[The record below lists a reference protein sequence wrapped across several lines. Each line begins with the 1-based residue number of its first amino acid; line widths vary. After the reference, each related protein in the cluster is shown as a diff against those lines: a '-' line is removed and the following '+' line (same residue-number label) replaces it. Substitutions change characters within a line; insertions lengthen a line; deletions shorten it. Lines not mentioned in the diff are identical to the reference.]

1 MKGKNK
7 EEEKRGENMKEQ
19 KNRTIQEVIAKRK
32 EHSRRVDTKLIMKAY
47 NYAKNH
53 HGDQLRKSGEPYII
67 HPLNVAYILAEIGL
81 DDSTISAALL
91 HDVVEDTE
99 VSQNQITKE
108 FGQEISEMVAGVT
121 KLGNIFFASVEERQ
135 VEDYRKMFLAM
146 GKDIR
151 VILIKLADR
160 LHNMRTLKYL
170 KRDRQIAIS
179 KETMDLYAPLANRL
193 GLYSL
198 KWELEDLAFKYLY
211 PDEYHEVVEGIN
223 KKREER
229 LQFIEKIMADIRVA
243 LKKQRIDA
251 EVTGR
256 AKHLYSIYK
265 KMKRDNKTLD
275 QIYDLFALRILV
287 NSVKDCYAAL
297 GVVHELY
304 NPMPGRFKDYI
315 AVPKPN
321 MYQSIHTTLL
331 GENGTPFEVQIRTY
345 EMHRVAEFGIAAH
358 WAYKE
363 ASYFGKKQAVKV
375 EEDKLAWLRETLEWQ
390 KDMQDPQ
397 EFLETLKT
405 ELFEDEVY
413 VFTPKGKII
422 VLPRGATP
430 IDFAYSIHQEI
441 GNKMTGCKINSKMM
455 PIVTKLKNGDIV
467 DIITSDN
474 SKGPSRD
481 WLKFVKSS
489 SAKNKIKSWF
499 KKAQKSENIER
510 GKELIEKEL
519 KRIGVSYEDLFK
531 NQYIDPMLEK
541 YRYKNLDDMYLAVG
555 FGANSAGKVIA
566 RMLQEYRKEH
576 EEEGV
581 EEKIQELVKARQ
593 RRPKVSGSGIVVKGI
608 DNCLVKLS
616 KCCNPLPGDEI
627 VGYITKGRGVSV
639 HRKDCPNIKNLIS
652 EENRMIDVEWYKENK
667 ETYQADI
674 EVRANDRS
682 GLLLDILKQIG
693 TTKALI
699 LGVKTK
705 TTKERIA
712 IIGVTLEVENLEELN
727 RAINAIRKVDSV
739 YEVRR
744 S

>member
-1 MKGKNK
+1 MQENK
-7 EEEKRGENMKEQ
+7 EIK
-19 KNRTIQEVIAKRK
+19 IQDVIAKRK

-47 NYAKNH
+47 NLANEKH
-53 HGDQLRKSGEPYII
+53 KEQKRGSGEPYII
-67 HPLNVAYILAEIGL
+67 HPLNVAYILADIGL
-81 DDSTISAALL
+81 DDSTICAALL
-91 HDVVEDTE
+91 HDVVEDTD
-99 VSQNQITKE
+99 VTDADLRKE
-108 FGQEISEMVAGVT
+108 FSDEIADMVAGVT
-121 KLGNIFFASVEERQ
+121 KLSKIQFATVEEQQ

-170 KRDRQIAIS
+170 KRERQIANAR
-179 KETMDLYAPLANRL
+179 ETRDLYAPLANRL
-193 GLYSL
+193 GIYSL
-198 KWELEDLAFKYLY
+198 KWELEDLSFKYLE
-211 PDEYHEVVEGIN
+211 PEEYHELVEGIN

-229 LQFIEKIMADIRVA
+229 TKFIDKIMDDIRVA
-243 LKKQRIDA
+243 LKKQKIDA

-256 AKHLYSIYK
+256 AKHLYSIYR

-304 NPMPGRFKDYI
+304 SPMPGRFKDYI

-331 GENGTPFEVQIRTY
+331 GEKGTPFEVQIRTW
-345 EMHRVAEFGIAAH
+345 EMHRIAEFGIAAH

-363 ASYFGKKQAVKV
+363 ASYFGRKQSVKV

-390 KDMQDPQ
+390 KELQDPQ
-397 EFLETLKT
+397 EFLNTLKT

-413 VFTPKGKII
+413 VFTPKGAIK

-430 IDFAYSIHQEI
+430 IDFAYNIHAEI

-455 PIVTKLKNGDIV
+455 PIITPLNSGDIV
-467 DIITSDN
+467 EIITSEN

-489 SAKNKIKSWF
+489 GAKNKIKSWF
-499 KKAQKSENIER
+499 KKAQKTENIEK

-519 KRIGVSYEDLFK
+519 KRIGFTHSNLFK
-531 NQYIDPMLEK
+531 PEYIEPMLEK
-541 YRYKNLDDMYLAVG
+541 YKYKTIEEMYAAVG
-555 FGANSAGKVIA
+555 FGANSSVKVIS

-576 EEEGV
+576 QEEDIEKKI
-581 EEKIQELVKARQ
+581 EELKKAKQRKIK
-593 RRPKVSGSGIVVKGI
+593 PSNSGIIVKGI

-639 HRKDCPNIKNLIS
+639 HRKDCVNVKDLIS
-652 EENRMIDVEWYKENK
+652 EENRMIDVEWYEEEKAS
-667 ETYQADI
+667 YQA
-674 EVRANDRS
+674 EVEVFSNDRT
-682 GLLLDILKQIG
+682 GLLVDILKELG
-693 TTKALI
+693 TTKANI
-699 LGVKTK
+699 LGVNTK

-712 IIGVTLEVENLEELN
+712 IINITLELENLTELN
-727 RAINAIRKVDSV
+727 KVLRAIRKVDSV
-739 YEVRR
+739 YEVKRKK
-744 S
+744 